1 MDKEFIQELVDSGFK
16 KYNRPDGQYWYKEH
30 NGRHLFVVVNHEIA
44 IAVADV
50 AGGDF
55 TIPSKAIREHESL
68 QQMID
73 MVLSSEYMFS

>member
-1 MDKEFIQELVDSGFK
+1 MDNKFVRELIDFGFK
-16 KYNRPDGQYWYKEH
+16 KYNRPDGSYWYKEH
-30 NGRHLFVVVNHEIA
+30 NGRHLLVVINHEIA

-50 AGGDF
+50 ADGDF
-55 TIPSKAIREHESL
+55 AIPSKVIRENESL